1 VAHHT
6 APILAL
12 DVPRTGDALDLL
24 DRVGDSVGFVKV
36 GLELYLAEGPP
47 VVREMRSR
55 GLQVFLDLKLHDIP
69 NTVGRAVRAVG
80 DLGVDLLTV
89 HSAGGGAMLDAA
101 AEAGRA
107 AGVRIVAVTVLTSL
121 DASGLEAVHGHGVDP
136 AEEAIRLAS
145 FARRHGCAGI
155 VCAVGEVAA
164 ARAATDEGLVTVTP
178 GIRLPG
184 DAAGDQRRV
193 ATPADALRAGADY
206 LVIGRSVTA
215 AADPEAA
222 FRRVLEGLES
232 QPAEASLS

>member
-1 VAHHT
+1 VPHHT

-12 DVPRTGDALDLL
+12 DMPRTEDALDLL

-55 GLQVFLDLKLHDIP
+55 GLDVFLDLKLHDIP

-89 HSAGGGAMLDAA
+89 HAAGGGAMLDAA

-121 DASGLEAVHGHGVDP
+121 DASGLEAVHGHS
-136 AEEAIRLAS
+136 AWT
-145 FARRHGCAGI
+145 RRRRRSGSRPSH
-155 VCAVGEVAA
+155 
-164 ARAATDEGLVTVTP
+164 AAT
-178 GIRLPG
+178 
-184 DAAGDQRRV
+184 V
-193 ATPADALRAGADY
+193 ARGSSARWARWPPHAPPPTRGWS
-206 LVIGRSVTA
+206 R
-215 AADPEAA
+215 
-222 FRRVLEGLES
+222 
-232 QPAEASLS
+232 